1 MVQPFEHKLIKSHQ
15 LLNDYLIAEKAALNI
30 NRRRPKF
37 LGDKIWKFQ
46 IKLRKTE
53 YYNNI
58 KNHHILNR
66 ILYYYHFYTFKKL
79 SDKYLVEIPLNVIG
93 KGLVIWHLQSI
104 IINPKVVI
112 GENFSISAGCI
123 VGQAKN
129 RIPIIGNNVEMTV
142 GSKILGGIMIAD
154 HVTIGAGAVVVKS
167 IEESYTTWGGVPA
180 TKISNNFSVENI
192 DRENRVKKVK
202 V

>member
-15 LLNDYLIAEKAALNI
+15 LLNDYLIADKAALNI

-93 KGLVIWHLQSI
+93 KGLVIWH
-104 IINPKVVI
+104 
-112 GENFSISAGCI
+112 
-123 VGQAKN
+123 
-129 RIPIIGNNVEMTV
+129 
-142 GSKILGGIMIAD
+142 
-154 HVTIGAGAVVVKS
+154 
-167 IEESYTTWGGVPA
+167 
-180 TKISNNFSVENI
+180 
-192 DRENRVKKVK
+192 
-202 V
+202 